1 MNLKFYNYDQ
11 CFNYYTKRID
21 TIKQARIK
29 GELILA
35 KPILLLAIIDC
46 IEEKHIQYNRIRID
60 EILEQKY
67 NALMSKYARGS
78 QFDNPT
84 KIEYPFW
91 HLQTD
96 GFWHFCGIAQPKKMN
111 VSATKKFLTEQVKFA
126 YFDNDLWMLLT
137 NDATR
142 IALRN
147 YIVETKLS
155 NGSSLKELVGK
166 IACYLPL
173 LWQIAG

>member
-1 MNLKFYNYDQ
+1 MDFGI
-11 CFNYYTKRID
+11 F
-21 TIKQARIK
+21 
-29 GELILA
+29 
-35 KPILLLAIIDC
+35 
-46 IEEKHIQYNRIRID
+46 
-60 EILEQKY
+60 
-67 NALMSKYARGS
+67 S
-78 QFDNPT
+78 
-84 KIEYPFW
+84 
-91 HLQTD
+91 
-96 GFWHFCGIAQPKKMN
+96 GIAQPKKMN

-155 NGSSLKELVGK
+155 NDSSLKELVGK